1 MYCLGYFLLSCSTLF
16 LLLYTS
22 YVVEFNSLFSA
33 RPSVISRFIG
43 NPKLKNQTAPHLKY
57 SYGLVSTGLGNFIKY
72 PMSRTVHENTRT
84 RRSSDLA
91 VWAVQCTTGSGL
103 DFAHSRQPNIVYLL
117 PPSASP
123 SGFHPSAPPH
133 PSSPYAPRPAAR
145 DSHPLGSRA
154 LSPKLRDT
162 TQRSGTLCLEDARP
176 RHSECLGDSE
186 AARIRQS
193 QFRVVNLPQGLATPE
208 VGQEWE

>member
-16 LLLYTS
+16 LLLYELRC
-22 YVVEFNSLFSA
+22 EFTIYFL
-33 RPSVISRFIG
+33 RPSVGLLEILKIE
-43 NPKLKNQTAPHLKY
+43 NPNSASPKVFLRT
-57 SYGLVSTGLGNFIKY
+57 SVCTGLGNFIKY

-103 DFAHSRQPNIVYLL
+103 DFAHSRQPNIIYLL

-133 PSSPYAPRPAAR
+133 PSSPHAPRPAAR

-162 TQRSGTLCLEDARP
+162 TQSSGTLCLEDAGP

-208 VGQEWE
+208 VSQERE